1 MRTQFLVQQLAFNRH
16 HWPWYLIVQWK
27 WSLAPMWG
35 HLVLLFFNYTALIG
49 FANMQGSQRAFLGKQ
64 KHCYSKPWP
73 RLFHRAN
80 SDKEKHRLRK
90 SVQGIFVTRHTDVMQ
105 YYRQWSLIIGV
116 LSDFFIQT
124 ERNDLSENRNSIQ
137 WNINMKGFGKWQTN
151 FSGTRWMHI
160 NLRCYMKRHLKN

>member
-1 MRTQFLVQQLAFNRH
+1 
-16 HWPWYLIVQWK
+16 
-27 WSLAPMWG
+27 MWG

-64 KHCYSKPWP
+64 KHCYSKPWL

-90 SVQGIFVTRHTDVMQ
+90 SVKGIFVTRHTDVMQ

-124 ERNDLSENRNSIQ
+124 ERNDLSENRNYIQ
-137 WNINMKGFGKWQTN
+137 WNIDRLIFQGQDECILIYGATWKGIWRTN
-151 FSGTRWMHI
+151 SEDDRLLCLVVCVFFFVS
-160 NLRCYMKRHLKN
+160 LKGET